1 MPART
6 RSAAIPLRGM
16 RWLLDNASPSP
27 MGFGGS
33 IIAMEVASRLRD
45 GDMELADAI

>member
-6 RSAAIPLRGM
+6 RSAAIPLQGM
-16 RWLLDNASPSP
+16 QWLLDNASPSP

-33 IIAMEVASRLRD
+33 IIALEAASRLRD
-45 GDMELADAI
+45 GDMGLFDAI